1 MRLLCKGQQVTAVS
15 NSHFAILLYFY
26 QTVNCE
32 SNISKLLM
40 QLQIYGNVIR
50 IHKGSVCVFEREIY
64 FILFYFLQYATM
76 ILNSEIDL

>member
-1 MRLLCKGQQVTAVS
+1 MRLLCKGQQVTAIS
-15 NSHFAILLYFY
+15 NSYFTVLLCFY

-50 IHKGSVCVFEREIY
+50 IRKGSVCVFEREN
-64 FILFYFLQYATM
+64 FFLQYATM